1 MADLIFM
8 VQESIKHFPIP
19 LRKSLE
25 FIVGGDFLVFGAK
38 YLHLLVILI
47 AVAWFLI
54 QPWPRK
60 KEILII
66 VCIAVPLVLIVS
78 KAAGQLYYNPRPFV
92 VEHFKPL
99 IYHKADNG
107 FPSHHALLVFFI
119 ATLVFV
125 FSRRAGLLLGV
136 LALFVGF
143 SRVYAGIH
151 HPIDIAGSM
160 LIAIISVTLVYLL
173 VKYLRKLK
181 NSSGG
186 SIK

>member
-1 MADLIFM
+1 MKDLIF
-8 VQESIKHFPIP
+8 I
-19 LRKSLE
+19 
-25 FIVGGDFLVFGAK
+25 FGAK
-38 YLHLLVILI
+38 YLHLLVILA
-47 AVAWFLI
+47 AVAWFLV
-54 QPWPRK
+54 QPKSRK

-66 VCIAVPLVLIVS
+66 ACIAVPLVLIVS
-78 KAAGQLYYNPRPFV
+78 KATSHFYYNPRPFV
-92 VEHFKPL
+92 VGHFKPL

-119 ATLVFV
+119 STLVFV

-143 SRVYAGIH
+143 SRVYAGLH
-151 HPIDIAGSM
+151 HPIDVAGSM
-160 LIAIISVTLVYLL
+160 LISIISVTLAYVL